1 MSNTV
6 RAEIITIGDEI
17 LFGHILDTN
26 TQWIGNELT
35 AIGILPARK
44 TSVGDKYEEI
54 MEAFTRAFERYEV
67 VIVTGGLGPTRD
79 DITKQTL
86 CDFFGT
92 ELEIHPEAL
101 QQVTE
106 FFAKRGRGMIEA
118 NRLQAALPKTCRY
131 LPNYWGTAPGM
142 WFEKD
147 GKVLVSLPGVPYEMK
162 ELMTHSVLPGLKK
175 AFELPSIHHYTVRTI
190 GIGES
195 FLAEMIAS
203 WEDSLP
209 AHIRLAYLPSFS
221 GVKLRLTGYGQAE
234 VIDPELE
241 AWAEKLK
248 PIVGEYIYG
257 YGEVEIEEK
266 VGEML
271 KEGNFTLATA
281 ESCTG
286 GYVAHR
292 ITSVPGASEYF
303 EGTVVSYSNKVK
315 AEVLGVPMQDLKD
328 FGAVSEQV
336 AVAMA
341 EGVRDRL
348 KTSFGLSTT
357 GIAGPGGGTDEKPVG
372 TVWIACAGPSGT
384 VARKLQLGN
393 LRDVNIQLTTA
404 HVLNLLRNELKQLQA
419 VKAVK

>member
-1 MSNTV
+1 
-6 RAEIITIGDEI
+6 
-17 LFGHILDTN
+17 
-26 TQWIGNELT
+26 
-35 AIGILPARK
+35 
-44 TSVGDKYEEI
+44 
-54 MEAFTRAFERYEV
+54 
-67 VIVTGGLGPTRD
+67 
-79 DITKQTL
+79 
-86 CDFFGT
+86 
-92 ELEIHPEAL
+92 
-101 QQVTE
+101 
-106 FFAKRGRGMIEA
+106 
-118 NRLQAALPKTCRY
+118 
-131 LPNYWGTAPGM
+131 
-142 WFEKD
+142 
-147 GKVLVSLPGVPYEMK
+147 
-162 ELMTHSVLPGLKK
+162 
-175 AFELPSIHHYTVRTI
+175 
-190 GIGES
+190 
-195 FLAEMIAS
+195 MIAS

-419 VKAVK
+419 VKAIK